1 MINKSRLVKLT
12 QKVIRFNSVNPPG
25 NELALSKF
33 IEKDMRSLGLEV
45 KKYSFEKNRPNIV
58 ATLKGT
64 LPRAQAAREAVL
76 ITPHFDTVPIG
87 TGWKFNPLG
96 GQIHQGRIYGRG
108 ASDDKGN
115 LTCCMEV
122 MRSLVE
128 DGARVRKDIIMAAT
142 VDEETGSHCGI
153 IPLLDKKILRPK
165 VALIMDSDEFDT
177 IIAQKGL
184 LHLRV
189 QIFGK
194 KAHGAY
200 NWRGVN
206 SIELAAKVIEKLK
219 AHQFS
224 AKGGS
229 ASGGKLKKHPLL
241 HPPTKNI
248 GTIRGGDKVN
258 MVADFCE
265 FSLDMRFLPGMKDKA
280 VLRKITEIV
289 GSVAQK
295 FKIEIDDL
303 QQPYEIDRHHPF
315 VKTYVDTARRMG
327 FKATLKGSEG
337 ATVITFFKK
346 HGIPAFATGYCS
358 SGTAHTTDEYA
369 EVNKLYQG
377 SRLLER
383 FLKEYD
389 QQ

>member
-1 MINKSRLVKLT
+1 MINQNRLIKLT
-12 QKVIRFNSVNPPG
+12 QKVIQFNSVNPPG

-33 IEKDMRSLGLEV
+33 IEKDMRSLGLDV
-45 KKYSFEKNRPNIV
+45 KIHSFEKDRPNV
-58 ATLKGT
+58 TATLKGSW
-64 LPRAQAAREAVL
+64 PRAKAAKEAIL
-76 ITPHFDTVPIG
+76 LTPHFDTVPIG
-87 TGWKFNPLG
+87 SGWKFNPLG
-96 GQIHQGRIYGRG
+96 GQIHQGKIYGRG

-128 DGARVRKDIIMAAT
+128 DGVRLRRDIIMSAT

-153 IPLLDKKILRPK
+153 IPLLDRKILKPK
-165 VALIMDSDEFDT
+165 VAVIMDSDEFDT
-177 IIAQKGL
+177 IVAQKGL
-184 LHLRV
+184 IHMRI

-219 AHQFS
+219 AHQFPFR
-224 AKGGS
+224 
-229 ASGGKLKKHPLL
+229 KHALL
-241 HPPTKNI
+241 HAPTKNI

-265 FSLDMRFLPGMKDKA
+265 FSLDMRYLPGMKSDM
-280 VLRKITEIV
+280 VLRTIKQIV
-289 GSVAQK
+289 GSVTKK

-303 QQPYEIDRHHPF
+303 QQPYEIDPNHPV
-315 VKTYVDTARRMG
+315 VKTYRKTAQRMG
-327 FKATLKGSEG
+327 IKANLKGSEG

-346 HGIPAFATGYCS
+346 HGIPAFATGCGS
-358 SGTAHTTDEYA
+358 HGTAHTTDEY
-369 EVNKLYQG
+369 VQIKHLYHG
-377 SRLLER
+377 ARLLEQY
-383 FLKEYD
+383 LKDYD
-389 QQ
+389 NT